1 MRRAEPVAGLGG
13 LLLLVALF
21 LPWYGAD
28 LPPSVG
34 DLQPFGP
41 EDMTGWQA
49 LTVIDVVLALIA
61 LVAIAVPVI
70 SATTRGPAKPV
81 AIEVIASAIG
91 WLAVLLVAIRL
102 VFPPDDLSVRYGVWL
117 ALAGAVI
124 AWVGSWMS
132 MRDES
137 TPGAVPPDVPR
148 RAAPPTA
155 AA

>member
-28 LPPSVG
+28 LPPAVG

-41 EDMTGWQA
+41 EDVTGWQA
-49 LTVIDVVLALIA
+49 LTVIDVVLALLA
-61 LVAIAVPVI
+61 LVAVAVPTI
-70 SATTRGPAKPV
+70 SLATRGPAKAV
-81 AIEVIASAIG
+81 AIEVVASAIG
-91 WLAVLLVAIRL
+91 WLAVVLVAIRL
-102 VFPPDDLSVRYGVWL
+102 VVSPDDLSVRYGAWL

-137 TPGAVPPDVPR
+137 TPGAVAPDVPR
-148 RAAPPTA
+148 RPAPPATA
-155 AA
+155 A

>member
-21 LPWYGAD
+21 LPWYGPD
-28 LPPSVG
+28 DV
-34 DLQPFGP
+34 
-41 EDMTGWQA
+41 TGWQA
-49 LTVIDVVLALIA
+49 LTVIDVLLALLA
-61 LVAIAVPVI
+61 LLAIAVPAV
-70 SATTRGPAKPV
+70 SVATRGPAKAV
-81 AIEVIASAIG
+81 GIQVIASAVG

-102 VFPPDDLSVRYGVWL
+102 VFPPDALSLRYGAWL

-132 MRDES
+132 LRDES

-148 RAAPPTA
+148 RPAPPATA
-155 AA
+155 A